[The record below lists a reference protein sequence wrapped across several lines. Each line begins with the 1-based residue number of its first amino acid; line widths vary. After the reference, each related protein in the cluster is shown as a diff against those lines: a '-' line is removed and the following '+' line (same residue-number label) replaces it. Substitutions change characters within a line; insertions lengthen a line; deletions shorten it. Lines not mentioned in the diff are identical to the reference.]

1 ASGGGSGDTGP
12 EVDNADNEV
21 IVRRR
26 PALFDSPE
34 FAELWKRIRY
44 KARYRVTVEP
54 EALRIVVAA
63 SEHLADLEFIERRAN
78 VVQSA
83 DLVYDDEGHVI
94 TADSAVAESRGE
106 RIVVVG
112 QRLPDVVQLIEDQL
126 QYGKFP
132 LQLTR
137 PTVAGIVREI
147 LNYPERDYARHVLDD
162 PDRWARIV
170 ANAIRIETIEQMVR
184 GISYEPIEE

>member
-1 ASGGGSGDTGP
+1 M
-12 EVDNADNEV
+12 
-21 IVRRR
+21 
-26 PALFDSPE
+26 
-34 FAELWKRIRY
+34 
-44 KARYRVTVEP
+44 
-54 EALRIVVAA
+54 
-63 SEHLADLEFIERRAN
+63 
-78 VVQSA
+78 QSA
-83 DLVYDDEGHVI
+83 DLVYDEEGQVI

-137 PTVAGIVREI
+137 PTIASIVREI
-147 LNYPERDYARHVLDD
+147 LDHPERDYARHVLDD

-184 GISYEPIEE
+184 GISYEPIEESEWWDAEVVFLEVEPKNPPQPLPRQHGSIERSRASA

>member
-1 ASGGGSGDTGP
+1 M
-12 EVDNADNEV
+12 
-21 IVRRR
+21 
-26 PALFDSPE
+26 
-34 FAELWKRIRY
+34 
-44 KARYRVTVEP
+44 
-54 EALRIVVAA
+54 
-63 SEHLADLEFIERRAN
+63 ADLEFIERRAN

-132 LQLTR
+132 LTR
-137 PTVAGIVREI
+137 PTVAGIVHEI
-147 LNYPERDYARHVLDD
+147 LNYP
-162 PDRWARIV
+162 
-170 ANAIRIETIEQMVR
+170 NATTPGTSSTTLTAGHESWRTP
-184 GISYEPIEE
+184 SA